1 MLQRK
6 INIIAII
13 LFKKCDDLTSALH
26 ENRLNEEK
34 YELDKTKTVPLTKDD
49 LNHKIYDEQ
58 NQNDLNKTM
67 QIPIVNDSIKQQK
80 FQSSEPRYYQKSDKK
95 RSKMKIAILSIIF
108 VILLIGLFS
117 FVAMAVLEINMKKCL
132 TLKEN

>member
-1 MLQRK
+1 MSFYVLPRK

-67 QIPIVNDSIKQQK
+67 QIPIVNDSIKQQE
-80 FQSSEPRYYQKSDKK
+80 FQSSEPRYYQKAT
-95 RSKMKIAILSIIF
+95 RN
-108 VILLIGLFS
+108 
-117 FVAMAVLEINMKKCL
+117 VLK
-132 TLKEN
+132 

>member
-1 MLQRK
+1 M
-6 INIIAII
+6 
-13 LFKKCDDLTSALH
+13 
-26 ENRLNEEK
+26 
-34 YELDKTKTVPLTKDD
+34 
-49 LNHKIYDEQ
+49 NHKIYDEQ

-67 QIPIVNDSIKQQK
+67 QIPIVNDSIKQQE

-132 TLKEN
+132 TLKGKLKTS

>member
-1 MLQRK
+1 M
-6 INIIAII
+6 
-13 LFKKCDDLTSALH
+13 CDDLTSALH

-67 QIPIVNDSIKQQK
+67 QIPIVNDSIKQQN
-80 FQSSEPRYYQKSDKK
+80 FNRLNTLLSKSDKK
-95 RSKMKIAILSIIF
+95 RSKMKIAILSII
-108 VILLIGLFS
+108 L
-117 FVAMAVLEINMKKCL
+117 
-132 TLKEN
+132 